1 MAYDPT
7 LPANNSPI
15 VSAELRSQ
23 FAGLKALIDAQ
34 AAQIAA
40 MQNAPFIVRF
50 DGTHFSIIWRGSLPL
65 EWAVQSQGNQ
75 GGIWDINTVVAG
87 NVMLVGVSGSPY
99 AVRMVGRDA
108 GHNPVT
114 DVSNV
119 LILNLPVP
127 PTNIVLSYDPGPDSA
142 TWTYDGDAP
151 AQWEL
156 SYSQDGGATWQVG
169 SLIPGS
175 ASNCAPDIEP
185 SLMRLRALD
194 AGGSAISD
202 FSNSVNVG

>member
-1 MAYDPT
+1 MSERRTGTVQGVRGVKIKISPPPPT
-7 LPANNSPI
+7 APVI
-15 VSAELRSQ
+15 TR
-23 FAGLKALIDAQ
+23 ID
-34 AAQIAA
+34 
-40 MQNAPFIVRF
+40 
-50 DGTHFSIIWRGSLPL
+50 GSHFNIIWRGSLPL

-119 LILNLPVP
+119 LILNPPVP
-127 PTNIVLSYDPGPDSA
+127 PSNIVLSYDGSTDEAS
-142 TWTYDGDAP
+142 WTYDGDAP

-156 SYSQDGGATWQVG
+156 SYSQDGGATWPTV
-169 SLIPGS
+169 SLLDGS
-175 ASNCAPDIEP
+175 ANNDAPEVEP
-185 SLMRLRALD
+185 SLMRIRALD
-194 AGGSAISD
+194 ENNSPISD
-202 FSNSVNVG
+202 FSNSVSVG

>member
-1 MAYDPT
+1 
-7 LPANNSPI
+7 
-15 VSAELRSQ
+15 
-23 FAGLKALIDAQ
+23 
-34 AAQIAA
+34 
-40 MQNAPFIVRF
+40 
-50 DGTHFSIIWRGSLPL
+50 L

-119 LILNLPVP
+119 LILNPPVP
-127 PTNIVLSYDPGPDSA
+127 VTNIVLSYDVTTDEAS
-142 TWTYDGDAP
+142 WTYDGDQP

-156 SYSQDGGATWQVG
+156 SYSQDSGATWPTISLLDG
-169 SLIPGS
+169 SS
-175 ASNCAPDIEP
+175 SNDSPEIEP
-185 SLMRLRALD
+185 SLMRVRALD
-194 AGGSAISD
+194 VANLPISD
-202 FSNSVNVG
+202 YSNSVNVG

>member
-1 MAYDPT
+1 MAFNPT

-15 VSAELRSQ
+15 VSAELRNQ
-23 FAGLKALIDAQ
+23 FNGLKSLIDA
-34 AAQIAA
+34 AAAS
-40 MQNAPFIVRF
+40 PSIVKI
-50 DGTHFSIIWRGSLPL
+50 DGGHFSIIWRGSLPL
-65 EWAVQSQGNQ
+65 EWAVQTQADA

-87 NVMLVGVSGSPY
+87 NVMLVGVTGAPY

-119 LILNLPVP
+119 LILNPPVP
-127 PTNIVLSYDPGPDSA
+127 PSNIVLSYDGSTDEAS
-142 TWTYDGDAP
+142 WTYDGDQP

-156 SYSQDGGATWQVG
+156 SYSQDGGATWPTVSLLDG
-169 SLIPGS
+169 SS
-175 ASNCAPDIEP
+175 SNDSPEIEP
-185 SLMRLRALD
+185 SLMRIRALD
-194 AGGSAISD
+194 ASGSPTSD